1 MQFHSILL
9 SVALVATTCPCPAAE
24 QAPVYRR
31 VLFSGNSIT
40 RHGVAPQIGWTNCW
54 GMAASAEAKDYVHLV
69 VDGLA
74 KRTGTRPEFTIHRLP
89 LERNYSDIAA
99 VSNAAVQAAAWKP
112 DLVVI
117 ALGENAHAV
126 TNDVEEAVCRAAYL
140 KTVQILQAGG
150 AQVLLRTPFWRM
162 PRHDRLLGRVAD
174 ATGARYVDTGDLAA
188 RKEMRADGLFAHA
201 GVAAHPGDAGMAEIA
216 RRIVDVA
223 CAPYMRT
230 PGDVVFKGV
239 QIHGVSDL
247 EPEADGLYSFRRAG
261 KGVHLALPNQG
272 RAMNAGSTGVEFR
285 FVMRGDSVR
294 LRLGTPS
301 DGAFSRLTVYHGDLI
316 GDWPELNKTVHGRD
330 CEITIRNLGAREDL
344 RSEAKSQGHRFDPS
358 VVRLVLPWGRVGI
371 RDVVGDVEPPPP
383 ELCPK
388 RTYLAY
394 GSSITHGS
402 NALAMETCY
411 ASLVGEGLKADV
423 RNLGF
428 AGAARM
434 EPEMADFIAGV
445 PFDYATLEMG
455 INVLGMAPAAFE
467 SRVRYFVRRV
477 AESHPQ
483 ARILAIDVFGN
494 RLDAKGRAQA
504 AAFRAIVRRV
514 VAELARANVTYM
526 NGLDLLAD
534 GQDMS
539 VGGAHPAPAGHARI
553 ARGIL
558 ARFLGSFFAEGHGR
572 L

>member
-1 MQFHSILL
+1 MNIRMKLMGVLL
-9 SVALVATTCPCPAAE
+9 LAAMGLVAD
-24 QAPVYRR
+24 QGPVYRR

-74 KRTGTRPEFTIHRLP
+74 ARTGTRPEFTVHKLP
-89 LERNYSDIAA
+89 LEWNYSDMGAVTDAA
-99 VSNAAVQAAAWKP
+99 TQAAAWKP

-126 TNDVEEAVCRAAYL
+126 TNDAEEAVCRAAYL

-150 AQVLLRTPFWRM
+150 AKVLLRTPFWRN

-174 ATGARYVDTGDLAA
+174 ATGALYLDNGDLGGK
-188 RKEMRADGLFAHA
+188 KEMRADGLFAHA

-223 CAPYMRT
+223 CAPYERKA
-230 PGDVVFKGV
+230 GDVVFKGV
-239 QIHGVSDL
+239 QIHGVADL
-247 EPEADGLYSFRRAG
+247 EPGADGLYSFRRAG
-261 KGVHLALPNQG
+261 KGVHLAMPNQG
-272 RAMNAGSTGVEFR
+272 QAMNAGSTGVEFR
-285 FVMRGDSVR
+285 FVMKGDSVK
-294 LRLGTPS
+294 LRLGTPA
-301 DGAFSRLTVYHGDLI
+301 DDAFTRLTVYHGDII
-316 GDWPELNKTVHGRD
+316 GDWPELNKSVLGRD
-330 CEITIRNLGAREDL
+330 CEITIKNLGAREDL
-344 RSEAKSQGHRFDPS
+344 RSEAKAQGHRFDPS

-371 RDVVGDVEPPPP
+371 RDVVGEVAPPPP

-411 ASLVGEGLKADV
+411 ASLVGAGLGADV

-434 EPEMADFIAGV
+434 EPEMAEFIAGL

-455 INVLGMAPAAFE
+455 INVLGMAPAEFE
-467 SRVRYFVRRV
+467 TRVRYFVRRV

-483 ARILAIDVFGN
+483 AKILAIDVFGN
-494 RLDAKGRAQA
+494 RLGAKGREQA
-504 AAFRAIVRRV
+504 AAFRAIVKRV
-514 VAELARANVTYM
+514 VGELALPNVTYVD
-526 NGLDLLAD
+526 GLGLLAD

-553 ARGIL
+553 AQGIL
-558 ARFLGSFFAEGHGR
+558 ARLRGDV
-572 L
+572 LK

>member
-1 MQFHSILL
+1 MKFQSPLVFAALFAAICPG
-9 SVALVATTCPCPAAE
+9 LVAESAGPF
-24 QAPVYRR
+24 YRR

-40 RHGVAPQIGWTNCW
+40 RHGRAPQIGWTNEW

-74 KRTGTRPEFTIHRLP
+74 RRTGTRPEFTIQKLP
-89 LERNYSDIAA
+89 LEWNYSDAGA
-99 VSNAAVQAAAWKP
+99 VSNAAAQAVDWKP

-117 ALGENAHAV
+117 ALGENAHSV
-126 TNDVEEAVCRAAYL
+126 TNDAEEAVCRAAYL
-140 KTVQILQAGG
+140 QTVRMLQAGG
-150 AQVLLRTPFWRM
+150 AQVLLRTPFWRN

-174 ATGARYVDTGDLAA
+174 ATGARYVDTGDLGA

-216 RRIVDVA
+216 RRLVDVA
-223 CAPYMRT
+223 CAPCTRT

-239 QIHGVSDL
+239 QIHGVADL

-261 KGVHLALPNQG
+261 KGVHLALAYQG
-272 RAMNAGSTGVEFR
+272 RTMNAGSTGVEFR
-285 FVMRGDSVR
+285 FVMKGDSVK
-294 LRLGTPS
+294 LRLGTPA
-301 DGAFSRLTVYHGDLI
+301 DDAFTRLTVYHGDII
-316 GDWPELNKTVHGRD
+316 GDWPELNKGVLGRD
-330 CEITIRNLGAREDL
+330 CEITIKNLGAREDL
-344 RSEAKSQGHRFDPS
+344 RAEAKAQGHRFDPS

-388 RTYLAY
+388 TTYLAY

-428 AGAARM
+428 AGAAGM
-434 EPEMADFIAGV
+434 EPEMADFIAEL

-455 INVLGMAPAAFE
+455 INVLGMDPAEFE
-467 SRVRYFVRRV
+467 RRVRYFVRRV
-477 AESHPQ
+477 AESHPR
-483 ARILAIDVFGN
+483 AKILAIDVFGN
-494 RLDAKGRAQA
+494 RLGANGRAQA
-504 AAFRAIVRRV
+504 AVFRAIVQRV
-514 VAELARANVTYM
+514 VAELALANVTYV

-558 ARFLGSFFAEGHGR
+558 ARLRDDVVE
-572 L
+572 